1 MLQGC
6 LVITDLGAAGIL
18 QASSTQ
24 VSFQNILS
32 VIEQVKEVVPRSD
45 HSLLCEDTQMI
56 SFTQHRLAGT
66 GPEHLVRKRMRAEFR
81 KLGEDAA
88 LGRGTI
94 KWC

>member
-45 HSLLCEDTQMI
+45 HSLLCEDNQMI
-56 SFTQHRLAGT
+56 SFT
-66 GPEHLVRKRMRAEFR
+66 
-81 KLGEDAA
+81 
-88 LGRGTI
+88 
-94 KWC
+94 